1 MANIDELIKQ
11 RCAEY
16 EVDPDVLSPEELAQL
31 KKEIEALQRGEHI
44 LDSILDDPN
53 IFSRGK

>member
-16 EVDPDVLSPEELAQL
+16 DVNPDVLTHEELAQL
-31 KKEIEALQRGEHI
+31 IKEIEAKEKGEYI
-44 LDSILDDPN
+44 LDSILDDPDV
-53 IFSRGK
+53 FSRSK

>member
-16 EVDPDVLSPEELAQL
+16 DVNPDVLTPEELAQL
-31 KKEIEALQRGEHI
+31 IKEIEAKEKGEYI

-53 IFSRGK
+53 VFSRSK

>member
-1 MANIDELIKQ
+1 MANIDELIKK

-16 EVDPDVLSPEELAQL
+16 DVNPDVLTPEELAQL
-31 KKEIEALQRGEHI
+31 IKEIEAKEKGEYI

-53 IFSRGK
+53 VFSRIK